1 MDGLSVIKKTIGRPS
16 FTTTYV
22 GFDAGSIRDI
32 PNPTGPTGTPGP
44 TGLFMTFGM
53 GETEALRAIDSGQF
67 NPTDPTLPFTKFGF
81 FWNGVLIF
89 GIEVAMS
96 IKATFCGINNDN
108 GEYRLGRWTWIE
120 NNDYKR
126 NALKDARLLP
136 RRQINLYDTHTKRPV
151 PTNVGLSDVT
161 YVNAPNYETTPWFCP
176 IDRNVAWLGSKP
188 AINML
193 EFDWFISVL
202 LDRAILPSHP
212 PAAEAAT
219 EAASEAVKTIFGD
232 NEYMND
238 ELEKYTKGYNALL
251 RGDKKKDQ
259 LSGKVKEFI
268 QMRKAILAEQKY
280 RVEILNRISKII
292 LLMKDS
298 EPLLHFYELWL
309 EMMKKTMRIDVPNIP
324 LFQNTDTRLLDYGDV
339 GDIGD
344 YHQGDRSSFF
354 FRDESVGLS
363 SGSSSESSSRSSWN
377 RDGDRH
383 RESDSRSVVPPKT
396 PLWNATETY
405 ESKYGSIAIEDPNKL
420 CRANSDEI
428 KKLLNKLYHSK
439 TVEDAKSLLT
449 NKITKKILFLGLHPD
464 QNIGCNELSTVAF
477 QELQGLRDFPSSAG
491 GSGSGRG
498 RKHTRRKS
506 RKVRRKSGRRRHRR
520 TSRK

>member
-1 MDGLSVIKKTIGRPS
+1 MDGLSVINHTKLGY
-16 FTTTYV
+16 TTTYV

-32 PNPTGPTGTPGP
+32 PNPTDPTGP

-108 GEYRLGRWTWIE
+108 DDNGDHRLGRWTWIE
-120 NNDYKR
+120 NNDYRR

-151 PTNVGLSDVT
+151 PTNVGISDVT
-161 YVNAPNYETTPWFCP
+161 YVNAPKYETTPWFCP

-202 LDRAILPSHP
+202 LDRAILHSPP

-232 NEYMND
+232 NEYMNAKLD
-238 ELEKYTKGYNALL
+238 EYGQRYNALPIKEKPNKY
-251 RGDKKKDQ
+251 GN
-259 LSGKVKEFI
+259 LSDSVIGLKS
-268 QMRKAILAEQKY
+268 MRKAILAEQKY
-280 RVEILNRISKII
+280 RDEILNRISKII
-292 LLMKDS
+292 MLIKDS
-298 EPLLHFYELWL
+298 EPLLRFYELWL

-363 SGSSSESSSRSSWN
+363 SGSLPRSSWRSSWD
-377 RDGDRH
+377 RDQG
-383 RESDSRSVVPPKT
+383 SYSRSDVPPKT

-405 ESKYGSIAIEDPNKL
+405 ESKYGSIAIEDPTKL

-491 GSGSGRG
+491 GSGRG